1 MWQFDSAKRSFSSE
15 KCRLGQIRR
24 DVVKV
29 VVSENDDFAYL
40 GTKTG
45 DVLKVSLEGDRLF
58 KRKSEYK
65 VSGGVTSL
73 ALVKGTG
80 RTLLLVGGGDGS
92 VNVLDAQT
100 LDEHHLKG
108 SKGNGKVLQMEG
120 LLDRRARIEEEEEEE
135 LLDEVVKS
143 GAVVPNEEVNK
154 QYHRRS
160 PATVLKCHHE
170 RDHQRRQRRARKRR
184 RHRNNAYGFGRNV
197 KMRRRVVSFNQDDN
211 DIMYGTGKSC
221 LKRKNRYRSFQP
233 GIQSQTMEKF

>member
-1 MWQFDSAKRSFSSE
+1 MNRASINPSLVTAGADESGVVMWQFDSAKRSFSSE

-58 KRKSEYK
+58 KRKSDYK

-108 SKGNGKVLQMEG
+108 SKGNGKVFANG
-120 LLDRRARIEEEEEEE
+120 RITSIVVRVSEEEEEEE

-143 GAVVPNEEVNK
+143 GAVVLTEEVNK

-160 PATVLKCHHE
+160 PATVLKVPPSNATIK
-170 RDHQRRQRRARKRR
+170 RRQRA
-184 RHRNNAYGFGRNV
+184 A
-197 KMRRRVVSFNQDDN
+197 
-211 DIMYGTGKSC
+211 
-221 LKRKNRYRSFQP
+221 
-233 GIQSQTMEKF
+233 EKTPTPS